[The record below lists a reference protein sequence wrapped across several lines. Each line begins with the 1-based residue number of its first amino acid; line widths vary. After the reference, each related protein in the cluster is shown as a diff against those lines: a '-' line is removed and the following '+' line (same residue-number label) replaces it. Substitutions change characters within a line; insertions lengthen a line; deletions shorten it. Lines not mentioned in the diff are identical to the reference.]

1 LPGSLVAA
9 TDPPCASTIAWTHG
23 PNRPGL
29 IRMVELNV
37 GVRNPIALTTGSA
50 AIAIL

>member
-1 LPGSLVAA
+1 
-9 TDPPCASTIAWTHG
+9 
-23 PNRPGL
+23 
-29 IRMVELNV
+29 MVELNV